1 MKKDTLITAT
11 GRDPDKN
18 FGNTGIISPEAA
30 PRADPDHS
38 SMIAVE
44 GLVFEY
50 PGLRALDGVSFNIEP
65 GGITALVGPN
75 GAGKTTLMRCMAALM
90 APLAGRVLLD
100 GFDVHEAPRK
110 SHREMGYL
118 SDFFGLYDDLTVQQ
132 CLRYRAMA
140 QGIAAADQ
148 GPAAEEAAA
157 QVRLS
162 ERMGQ
167 KAGALSRGLRQRL
180 AIAQAIVHRPRFLL
194 LDEPASGLDPEARQE
209 LSELLRGLS
218 AAGMTILVSSHILA
232 ELQDYC
238 THMLIL
244 NQGRLVDHRAI
255 EGAGAED
262 RRRMRLRLSRPDARL
277 MDALAQAPGV
287 TDLRVQETGAEFF
300 LQGGEAAAVELL
312 QTLVTTGM
320 PVCELAPSRADLQDA
335 YLARVRGGEH
345 GP

>member
-1 MKKDTLITAT
+1 MEKDTPIT
-11 GRDPDKN
+11 GPID
-18 FGNTGIISPEAA
+18 IEAA
-30 PRADPDHS
+30 PGADPGHG

-44 GLVFEY
+44 DLVFEF
-50 PGLRALDGVSFNIEP
+50 PGLRALDGVSFGIEP

-90 APLAGRVLLD
+90 TPLAGRVLMD

-118 SDFFGLYDDLTVQQ
+118 SDFFGLYDDLTVRQ
-132 CLRYRAMA
+132 CLRYQAMA
-140 QGIAAADQ
+140 QGVAAVGQ
-148 GPAAEEAAA
+148 GPAVEQAAA

-180 AIAQAIVHRPRFLL
+180 AIAQAIVHRPRVLL

-209 LSELLRGLS
+209 LAELLRGLS
-218 AAGMTILVSSHILA
+218 ATGMTILVSSHILA

-244 NQGRLVDHRAI
+244 SQGRLLDHRAI
-255 EGAGAED
+255 EGAGAAD
-262 RRRMRLRLSRPDARL
+262 RRRMSLRLSRPDARL

-287 TDLRVQETGAEFF
+287 TDLRAKETAAEFF
-300 LQGGEAAAVELL
+300 LQGGEAAAAALL
-312 QTLVTTGM
+312 QALVEAGL
-320 PVCELAPSRADLQDA
+320 PVCKFAPSRADLQDA
-335 YLARVRGGEH
+335 YLARLRRGEAGR
-345 GP
+345 